1 MQLSGVFASL
11 PTPFD
16 HLGEVYVPKV
26 RYNIGLLD
34 QTMVSGYLVGGAA
47 GEGALLSRD
56 ERVALWRTAADAAGE
71 KLVVPAVG
79 AASVH
84 ETLELLT
91 EASQMGFETA
101 LIQTPGGC
109 RPELLSAEAQ
119 ALFVRSLADASPIPI
134 VVSPEWSSAEP
145 LQPDLL
151 ASLARHPRV
160 AALRL
165 VTDDLD
171 YFRSCLAAA
180 QGHAEVIVG
189 CASLLAEGLIAGA
202 SAAMISFAAVVP
214 YLCLSIDEAVR
225 TRELDA
231 ARDLQGVTVGAIEK
245 IRKHGIPGLKAAT
258 DLKGYYGGVPRLPL
272 APLPPAAKAEIE
284 AALQQIKS

>member
-1 MQLSGVFASL
+1 MQLRGVFASL

-34 QTMVSGYLVGGAA
+34 QTTVSGYLVGGAE

-56 ERVALWRTAADAAGE
+56 ERVALWKTAADAAGE
-71 KLVVPAVG
+71 KLVVPAAG

-84 ETLELLT
+84 ETLALLT
-91 EASQMGFETA
+91 EASQMGFEIA
-101 LIQTPGGC
+101 LIQTPGGFG
-109 RPELLSAEAQ
+109 PELLDAETQ
-119 ALFVRSLADASPIPI
+119 MLFVRSVADGSPIPLI
-134 VVSPEWSSAEP
+134 VSPEWSSGEP
-145 LQPDLL
+145 LQPEVL
-151 ASLARHPRV
+151 AVLGRHPRV
-160 AALRL
+160 AALL
-165 VTDDLD
+165 VVTDDLG
-171 YFRSCLAAA
+171 YFSSCLAAA
-180 QGHAEVIVG
+180 QGHADVIVG
-189 CASLLAEGLIAGA
+189 CASLLAEGLIDGA
-202 SAAMISFAAVVP
+202 SAAMISFASVVP

-231 ARDLQGVTVGAIEK
+231 ARDLQGVAKGAIEQ
-245 IRKHGIPGLKAAT
+245 IRKRGIPGLKAAA

-284 AALQQIKS
+284 TALQQIKS

>member
-34 QTMVSGYLVGGAA
+34 QTTVSGYLVGGVD
-47 GEGALLSRD
+47 GEGALLSRT
-56 ERVALWRTAADAAGE
+56 ERVALWKTATDAAGE
-71 KLVVPAVG
+71 KLVVPVAG

-84 ETLELLT
+84 ETLELLN
-91 EASQMGFETA
+91 EASQMGFAIA
-101 LIQTPGGC
+101 LIQTPGGLG
-109 RPELLSAEAQ
+109 PGLMGAEAQ
-119 ALFVRSLADASPIPI
+119 ALFVRSVADRSPIPLI
-134 VVSPEWSSAEP
+134 ISPEWSSGE
-145 LQPDLL
+145 LL
-151 ASLARHPRV
+151 PPEVLGSFARHPRV

-165 VTDDLD
+165 ATDDID
-171 YFRSCLAAA
+171 YFRSCLGAAE
-180 QGHAEVIVG
+180 GHADAIVG
-189 CASLLAEGLIAGA
+189 CASLLAEGLTAGA

-231 ARDLQGVTVGAIEK
+231 ARDLQGIAAGAIEK
-245 IRKHGIPGLKAAT
+245 IRKYGVPGIKAAA

-272 APLPPAAKAEIE
+272 SPLPPAAKAEIE
-284 AALQQIKS
+284 VALQQIKS